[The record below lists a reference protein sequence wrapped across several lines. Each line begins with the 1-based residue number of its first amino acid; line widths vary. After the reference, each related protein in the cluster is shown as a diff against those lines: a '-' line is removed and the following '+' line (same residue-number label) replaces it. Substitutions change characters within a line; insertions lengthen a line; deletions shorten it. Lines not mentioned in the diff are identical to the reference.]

1 MAKTVK
7 VVVGI
12 PTEGH
17 TQAESFNA
25 LWLQAFHLGKFQ
37 AEHPEF
43 EFHFKA
49 SGRMLTA
56 MNRELIL
63 AEAVNVKADYCFMV
77 DDDMVF
83 PPDIFER
90 LYRHQVDVVA
100 ALAFTRN
107 PPHLPVLYQQHEG
120 WDPLLRKP
128 FSRLE
133 WIRNYPKNKLVEVD
147 AVGFGCVLIDMKVVR
162 ALTPP
167 YCMCSSGTGE
177 DIFFCVQAKQAG
189 FRVFSDTST
198 VIGHLSNP
206 MIIGEP
212 ESQKYNEP
220 EMMEAL
226 YGPYKKYGVYDVC
239 LNSRAEEAVKGGET
253 KLEVL
258 AK

>member
-1 MAKTVK
+1 MPK
-7 VVVGI
+7 VVIGI
-12 PTEGH
+12 PTAGY
-17 TQAESFNA
+17 TAAEA
-25 LWLQAFHLGKFQ
+25 LHSLSLFFFHLGKYQ
-37 AEHPEF
+37 ADHPEF
-43 EFHFKA
+43 EFFIKA

-63 AEAVNVKADYCFMV
+63 AEAINIGADLCFMI

-83 PPDIFER
+83 PQDIFER

-120 WDPLLRKP
+120 WDPILRKAY
-128 FSRLE
+128 SKME
-133 WIRNYPKNKLVEVD
+133 WIVNYPKNKLVEVD

-162 ALTPP
+162 AITPP
-167 YCMCSSGTGE
+167 YCMTSSGTGE

-189 FRVFSDTST
+189 FKVFSDTST

-206 MIIGEP
+206 MIIGQEQS
-212 ESQKYNEP
+212 EKYNDP
-220 EMMEAL
+220 KTMELL
-226 YGPYKKYGVYDVC
+226 YGAYKKYGVYDVC
-239 LNSRAEEAVKGGET
+239 LNSKAEAAVKNGSEQV
-253 KLEVL
+253 EVL